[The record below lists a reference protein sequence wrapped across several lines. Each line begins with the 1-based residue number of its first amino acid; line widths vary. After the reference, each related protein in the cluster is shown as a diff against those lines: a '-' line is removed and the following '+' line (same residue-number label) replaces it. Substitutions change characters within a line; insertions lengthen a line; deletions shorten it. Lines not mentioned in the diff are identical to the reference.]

1 MSFEFM
7 YGDTW
12 YKYEDGHI
20 RQQRGTDFY
29 MYFCPVLNDIK
40 DTLKDLPVDQ
50 CQLIMA
56 AIVHGYFHGHAA
68 GQRYKT
74 TEFKRVLNID

>member
-7 YGDTW
+7 YGGEW

-20 RQQRGTDFY
+20 NQERGTDFY
-29 MYFCPVLNDIK
+29 VYFCPVLNDIK
-40 DTLKDLPVDQ
+40 DTLKDLSIDQ
-50 CQLIMA
+50 CQHIME

-68 GQRYKT
+68 GQRYKIN
-74 TEFKRVLNID
+74 EVKRVLDIN

>member
-20 RQQRGTDFY
+20 KQQRGTDFY

-40 DTLKDLPVDQ
+40 YTLKDLPVDQ

-74 TEFKRVLNID
+74 AEFKRVFNLE

>member
-40 DTLKDLPVDQ
+40 DTLKDLPVNQ

-74 TEFKRVLNID
+74 TEVKRVLNID